1 MIYEN
6 KKIEALAS
14 EVTGY
19 LQKYSLGEA
28 YIESFRERV
37 PAGMRIPGIK
47 EVLGNHQLRNNL
59 TCFLLYRSS
68 LLPESARKRGIS
80 LTDKI
85 DAVGTVREADK
96 HGEKQELAW
105 EINEVMKNVAFPF
118 YIEAGYAKAWDD
130 QSDPVRRIYRD
141 IGIKEKRQSMID
153 CLESALDKGYGA
165 GKRISDMIASLE
177 KIADKV
183 PDRLSKGR

>member
-19 LQKYSLGEA
+19 LQEYSLGEA

-68 LLPESARKRGIS
+68 FLPDSARKQGIS

-96 HGEKQELAW
+96 HGEKEELAW
-105 EINEVMKNVAFPF
+105 NINEVMKNMAFP
-118 YIEAGYAKAWDD
+118 YYLEYAKAWDD

-141 IGIKEKRQSMID
+141 IGIKEKRQSLID
-153 CLESALDKGYGA
+153 CLESALDKGCGER
-165 GKRISDMIASLE
+165 KKISDMISSLE

>member
-68 LLPESARKRGIS
+68 LLPESARKQGIS

-96 HGEKQELAW
+96 HGEKQELA
-105 EINEVMKNVAFPF
+105 
-118 YIEAGYAKAWDD
+118 
-130 QSDPVRRIYRD
+130 
-141 IGIKEKRQSMID
+141 
-153 CLESALDKGYGA
+153 
-165 GKRISDMIASLE
+165 
-177 KIADKV
+177 
-183 PDRLSKGR
+183 

>member
-47 EVLGNHQLRNNL
+47 EVLGNHQLRNML
-59 TCFLLYRSS
+59 MH
-68 LLPESARKRGIS
+68 K
-80 LTDKI
+80 
-85 DAVGTVREADK
+85 
-96 HGEKQELAW
+96 
-105 EINEVMKNVAFPF
+105 VMLKVITLCAFPCHM
-118 YIEAGYAKAWDD
+118 
-130 QSDPVRRIYRD
+130 IY
-141 IGIKEKRQSMID
+141 
-153 CLESALDKGYGA
+153 LFHLF
-165 GKRISDMIASLE
+165 GKKSSC
-177 KIADKV
+177 
-183 PDRLSKGR
+183 